1 MSFVRRQYF
10 VRFWFV
16 NSSLLLFNRNTN
28 KRMKFIK
35 YILYI
40 LISLIRIYI
49 YVHSYTQLLFFS
61 SNGNPII
68 STATDAFNFT
78 NHKIPTNESPFF
90 VFVMKIKITE
100 YHLFGCSN
108 DKQFFFLRFA
118 KLFKLQSRIDQKLY
132 SFFFPINNTA
142 RSKIK

>member
-78 NHKIPTNESPFF
+78 NHKIPTNESLFF

-118 KLFKLQSRIDQKLY
+118 KLFKLQSRIDY
-132 SFFFPINNTA
+132 SFFF
-142 RSKIK
+142 RSTTQLEVK